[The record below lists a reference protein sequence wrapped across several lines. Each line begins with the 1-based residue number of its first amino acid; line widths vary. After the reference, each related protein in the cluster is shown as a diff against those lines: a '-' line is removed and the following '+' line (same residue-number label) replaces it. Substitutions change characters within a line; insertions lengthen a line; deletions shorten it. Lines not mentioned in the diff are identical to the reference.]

1 MARLLIIALLCG
13 VFMAPF
19 APPAAAQDDR
29 AQTLADIR
37 QELSVLYVEI
47 QRLKR
52 ELSTTGAPGVQI
64 GGETTLER
72 LDAIE
77 AALADL
83 TAKTEAL
90 ELRVDRIV
98 RDGTNRIG
106 DLEFRLVELEGG
118 DVSKLGETT
127 TLGGGEMP
135 GAGGGGGSAPSGGD
149 EGDAPELAVG
159 EREDFERAKAA
170 YEAGDY
176 RAAADQLA
184 AYVQDYPGGALG
196 MDAYML
202 RGNALEALGETTDAA
217 RAYLNAFSG
226 DPEGSRAPEALY
238 LLGKMLGEM
247 GKTPEA
253 CVTLGEVGARFP
265 GTEPEAQARET
276 MRQLGCN

>member
-1 MARLLIIALLCG
+1 MARLLSIAILCGALL
-13 VFMAPF
+13 APL
-19 APPAAAQDDR
+19 ATPASAQDDR
-29 AQTLADIR
+29 ARTLADIR

-52 ELSTTGAPGVQI
+52 ELSTTGAPGVRI

-135 GAGGGGGSAPSGGD
+135 GGGAIAPSGAD

-159 EREDFERAKAA
+159 EREDFEKAKAA
-170 YEAGDY
+170 YEAGEY

-196 MDAYML
+196 TDAYLL
-202 RGNALEALGETTDAA
+202 RGNALEALGEIPDAA

-226 DPEGSRAPEALY
+226 DPEGPRAPEALY

-265 GTEPEAQARET
+265 GTAPEAQARET
-276 MRQLGCN
+276 MQQLGCS